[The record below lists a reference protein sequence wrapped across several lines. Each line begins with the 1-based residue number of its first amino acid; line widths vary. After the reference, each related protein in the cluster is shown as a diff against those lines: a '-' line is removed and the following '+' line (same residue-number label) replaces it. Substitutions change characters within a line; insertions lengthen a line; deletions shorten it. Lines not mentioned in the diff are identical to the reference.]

1 MRISAKADYA
11 IRAAAELAAASPEL
25 IKGEQLAAAQSIPL
39 KFLENILSE
48 LRHAG
53 VVASQRGAEGGYS
66 LARPADEITLAEV
79 IRAVD
84 GPLANV
90 HGGRPETAE
99 YGGAAGAL
107 RVVWIALRTNI
118 RAVLES
124 VTLADLAAGELPDD
138 VAALAADPEAWLS
151 H

>member
-11 IRAAAELAAASPEL
+11 IRAAAELAAAPGL
-25 IKGEQLAAAQSIPL
+25 LKGDQIAAAQSIPI

-53 VVASQRGAEGGYS
+53 LVASQRGAEGGYA
-66 LARPADEITLAEV
+66 LARPPAEVRLADV

-84 GPLANV
+84 GPLAHV
-90 HGGRPETAE
+90 RGTRPENLE
-99 YGGAAGAL
+99 YTGAAEPL
-107 RVVWIALRTNI
+107 RDVWIALRKNI
-118 RAVLES
+118 RGVLET
-124 VTLADLAAGELPDD
+124 VTLADLAAGELPAE
-138 VAALAADPEAWLS
+138 VATLATDPEAWLP